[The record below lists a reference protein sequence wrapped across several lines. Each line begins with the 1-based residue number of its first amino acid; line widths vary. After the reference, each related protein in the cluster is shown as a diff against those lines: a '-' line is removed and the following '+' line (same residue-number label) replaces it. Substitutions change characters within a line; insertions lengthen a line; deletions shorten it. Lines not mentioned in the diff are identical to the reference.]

1 MTNDFREQ
9 AGHERLSGTVDD
21 AGAAFHD
28 MTDTWG
34 RKVLT
39 PTEKAAGKAFRKEE
53 AAKTMTEYRKAQDAF
68 NANRERLKAERLARE
83 QQARPRSLI
92 SQQ

>member
-28 MTDTWG
+28 MTDKWG
-34 RKVLT
+34 RKVFTLA
-39 PTEKAAGKAFRKEE
+39 EKAALKALRQEDAEK
-53 AAKTMTEYRKAQDAF
+53 AMMEYRKAQDAF
-68 NANRERLKAERLARE
+68 SANRERLKAERLARE